1 MTSGFLPVFVQNA
14 LEDNEELLPD
24 LVEGRADFR
33 TVLEFCQNFRMA
45 GIGALFLGSAPKV
58 FRQLLHH
65 GGRAYVHFLG
75 YADPGTTLTSKAEPF
90 FDAVAAGD
98 FDGAG
103 LIARNSRRDWAR
115 AEEYEEDF
123 LFVEFLMQQ
132 FFLGGT
138 PRAGE
143 DMLERYEAALQGSED
158 ARLPVCRALLGGD
171 ADDFNASLTQYLSER
186 GDLLAK
192 LEDGEALM
200 EEEAATEGN
209 LNVEGLALVRLAEHK
224 GLKTERDYLHVPSVA
239 RKGGRVS
246 FSPDAWKKLW
256 D

>member
-24 LVEGRADFR
+24 VVAGRADFR

-45 GIGALFLGSAPKV
+45 SIGALFLGSEPKV
-58 FRQLLHH
+58 FRQMLHH
-65 GGRAYVHFLG
+65 SGRAYVHFLG

-98 FDGAG
+98 FDGAR
-103 LIARNSRRDWAR
+103 LIARHSRRDWAR
-115 AEEYEEDF
+115 GEEYEEDF
-123 LFVEFLMQQ
+123 LFVECLMQQ
-132 FFLGGT
+132 FFLEGT

-143 DMLERYEAALQGSED
+143 DLLERYETALQGSED
-158 ARLPVCRALLGGD
+158 ARLPVCKALLGGD
-171 ADDFNASLTQYLSER
+171 ADDFNASLAQYLSER

-192 LEDGEALM
+192 LDEGGTLM
-200 EEEAATEGN
+200 EEESVTEGN
-209 LNVEGLALVRLAEHK
+209 LSVEGLALVRLAEHK
-224 GLKTERDYLHVPSVA
+224 GLKTERDYLHVPSLA
-239 RKGGRVS
+239 RKGGRVP
-246 FSPDAWKKLW
+246 FSAEAWKKLW